1 MKVKN
6 NRILLPAMT
15 VAVLALGG
23 GYYGTQ
29 IVSKQNIFSKASAY
43 TSAVNPADPSN
54 APDSYE
60 IKFTDENFK
69 RALNSI
75 LMKSDPSRTL
85 DSPITA
91 GVAKTMTEFWP
102 GDAYRNFENMEGIQ
116 YFQNLKVIHVHTIWS
131 LKDMSAAAG
140 LQNIE
145 TAYVG
150 MNSVSDISY
159 VKNWKKVELLWIH
172 HTKATDFSPLKDLPK
187 AKVYGIASENI
198 TINLSSGQRI
208 FKNPFINFDGTIMPI
223 ENNQTF
229 INTDKNGN
237 PQQDGGYIKVNLDKF
252 TGEDTFSVINKK
264 YTLPNGNTM
273 DSQNDSYNT
282 STVSVE
288 NINFNLNEKPEIN
301 FNVQGNSIPLEEG
314 SPLVWDKPRQN
325 NSTINDTIINS
336 FKKNYSPQSGGN
348 FFTASSPT
356 SDITSF
362 TTDAEEVF
370 SNKENQIKGEYLIT
384 AKATNKYGNTTTAQ
398 FRLLTAFTSR
408 EPAKKALEN
417 FEKQPDYIK
426 NVIPANLLTE
436 VKRTTTQPLGI
447 TNDDVKNAADSLNNK
462 ITEIVALENERKTDV
477 SNAINE
483 LKKVVEYIADF
494 KDVMNEN
501 DKILD
506 PVAKQANLKDLEKIA
521 ERYNKNTKKL
531 EQTLDKIAN
540 LKNLNNFSKETLVQ
554 LQEVVYAASNLNISS
569 ELKTAEAIKNSTKDL
584 ASESEILEAI
594 NELESAL
601 NGLRADKTTLN
612 SQIKDFEDSQKWLK
626 DEVKTE
632 ANKAKEVQKADNPT
646 FEEIKKV
653 EEDLKLAIEK
663 AKKAENE
670 RQKLSEDK
678 LKEAEKIVE
687 DNKMKKNEL
696 PAVDIE
702 HIENLISKVKDDK
715 KRQELSKKLKEIK
728 DSIKQKEAQIEADKL
743 EEAIKKRNEEI
754 SKQRLNSPETGYL
767 REKQSQQD
775 NFTILVLVGLVTAI
789 FTPII
794 VFFAK
799 KLRKIRK
806 KLISKRKI
814 GSKI

>member
-15 VAVLALGG
+15 VAVLALGS
-23 GYYGTQ
+23 GYYGAQ
-29 IVSKQNIFSKASAY
+29 IVSKQSIFLKASAY
-43 TSAVNPADPSN
+43 TSAVNPVDPSN

-60 IKFTDENFK
+60 IKFTDANFK

-91 GVAKTMTEFWP
+91 GVAKTMTSFWP
-102 GDAYRNFENMEGIQ
+102 EDAYRNFENMEGIQ
-116 YFQNLKVIHVHTIWS
+116 YFANLEILHVAGMNS
-131 LKDMSAAAG
+131 LKDISAAATLTKIKTAYLSSSSISDMSAA
-140 LQNIE
+140 
-145 TAYVG
+145 
-150 MNSVSDISY
+150 
-159 VKNWKKVELLWIH
+159 KNWKQVELIWIH
-172 HTKATDFSPLKDLPK
+172 DNHVTDFSFLKDLPHAGVWGIRSNVTIK
-187 AKVYGIASENI
+187 AQK
-198 TINLSSGQRI
+198 GQRI

-252 TGEDTFSVINKK
+252 TGTDTFSVINKK
-264 YTLPNGNTM
+264 YTLPNGNAM
-273 DSQNDSYNT
+273 DDQSAPSNT
-282 STVSVE
+282 SNVTVE
-288 NINFNLNEKPEIN
+288 NINFDLNEKPEIN
-301 FNVQGNSIPLEEG
+301 FNIQGNSIPLEEG

-325 NSTINDTIINS
+325 NSTINDALLNS
-336 FKKNYSPQSGGN
+336 FKKNYNPQAGGS

-370 SNKENQIKGEYLIT
+370 SNKENQIKGDYLIT

-398 FRLLTAFTSR
+398 FRLLTAFASR
-408 EPAKKALEN
+408 EPVKKALEN

-436 VKRTTTQPLGI
+436 VKRTITQPLGI

-462 ITEIVALENERKTDV
+462 ISEIVALENERKTDI

-483 LKKVVEYIADF
+483 LKKAIEYIADF

-506 PVAKQANLKDLEKIA
+506 PVVKQANLKDLEKIA

-531 EQTLDKIAN
+531 EQTLDKINN
-540 LKNLNNFSKETLVQ
+540 LKNLNNFSKETLTQ
-554 LQEVVYAASNLNISS
+554 LQEVIHAASNLNISS
-569 ELKTAEAIKNSTKDL
+569 QIKTAEAIKNSTENL

-594 NELESAL
+594 NELENAL

-632 ANKAKEVQKADNPT
+632 ADKAKEIQKADNPT
-646 FEEIKKV
+646 FEEIKKA

-663 AKKAENE
+663 AKKAESE
-670 RQKLSEDK
+670 RQKSSEDK
-678 LKEAEKIVE
+678 LKEAEKIIK
-687 DNKMKKNEL
+687 DNKTKKDEL

-702 HIENLISKVKDDK
+702 NIENLISKVKDEK
-715 KRQELSKKLKEIK
+715 KRQGLSEKLQEIK
-728 DSIKQKEAQIEADKL
+728 NSVKQKEAQIEVDKL
-743 EEAIKKRNEEI
+743 SEAIKKRNEEI
-754 SKQRLNSPETGYL
+754 AKQHLNSPETGYL

-775 NFTILVLVGLVTAI
+775 NSAILVLVGLVTAI

-799 KLRKIRK
+799 KIKKNSKKI
-806 KLISKRKI
+806 
-814 GSKI
+814 

>member
-29 IVSKQNIFSKASAY
+29 IINKQNIFSKASAY
-43 TSAVNPADPSN
+43 TSAVNPVDPSN

-60 IKFTDENFK
+60 IKFTDANFK
-69 RALNSI
+69 RALNSV

-85 DSPITA
+85 DNPITA

-102 GDAYRNFENMEGIQ
+102 EDAYRNFENVEGIQ
-116 YFQNLKVIHVHTIWS
+116 YFKNLKLIHVHAIWS
-131 LKDMSAAAG
+131 LKDMSAAAD

-150 MNSVSDISY
+150 MNSVSDISF

-187 AKVYGIASENI
+187 AKVYGISSENV
-198 TINLSSGQRI
+198 TINLSAGQRI
-208 FKNPFINFDGTIMPI
+208 FKNPFINADGTIMPI

-229 INTDKNGN
+229 VNTDKNGN
-237 PQQDGGYIKVNLDKF
+237 PQQNGGYIKVNSDKF
-252 TGEDTFSVINKK
+252 TGTDTFSVLNKK

-273 DSQNDSYNT
+273 DNQSELYNT
-282 STVSVE
+282 SDVTVE
-288 NINFNLNEKPEIN
+288 NINFDLNEKPKIN
-301 FNVQGNSIPLEEG
+301 FNIQGNSIPLEEG

-325 NSTINDTIINS
+325 NSTINGAIIES
-336 FKKNYSPQSGGN
+336 FKKSYNPQAGGN

-370 SNKENQIKGEYLIT
+370 SNKENQINGDYLIT

-398 FRLLTAFTSR
+398 FRLLTAFASR

-426 NVIPANLLTE
+426 NIIPANLLTE
-436 VKRTTTQPLGI
+436 VNRTATQPLGI

-462 ITEIVALENERKTDV
+462 IAEIVALENERKTDV
-477 SNAINE
+477 TNAINE
-483 LKKVVEYIADF
+483 LKKVIEHVADF

-506 PVAKQANLKDLEKIA
+506 PVAKQANLKELEKIA

-540 LKNLNNFSKETLVQ
+540 LKNLNNFSKETLAQ
-554 LQEVVYAASNLNISS
+554 LQEVVNAASNLNISS
-569 ELKTAEAIKNSTKDL
+569 QLKTAEAIKNSTEDL

-594 NELESAL
+594 NELENAL
-601 NGLRADKTTLN
+601 NGLRADKTALN

-632 ANKAKEVQKADNPT
+632 ADKAKEVQKADNPT
-646 FEEIKKV
+646 FEEIKKA
-653 EEDLKLAIEK
+653 EEDLKSAIEK
-663 AKKAENE
+663 AKKVESE
-670 RQKLSEDK
+670 RQKSSEDK
-678 LKEAEKIVE
+678 LKEVEKIVE
-687 DNKMKKNEL
+687 DNKTNKNEL

-702 HIENLISKVKDDK
+702 NIENLISKVKDEK
-715 KRQELSKKLKEIK
+715 KRQELTEKLQEIK
-728 DSIKQKEAQIEADKL
+728 NSIKQKESQIEAGKL
-743 EEAIKKRNEEI
+743 AEAIKKRNEEI
-754 SKQRLNSPETGYL
+754 AKQRLNSPETGYL
-767 REKQSQQD
+767 REKQNQQD
-775 NFTILVLVGLVTAI
+775 SNTILVLIGLVTAI

-799 KLRKIRK
+799 KLKRNSKKI
-806 KLISKRKI
+806 
-814 GSKI
+814 

>member
-43 TSAVNPADPSN
+43 TSAVNPVDPSN

-60 IKFTDENFK
+60 IKFTDTNFK
-69 RALNSI
+69 RALNSV

-102 GDAYRNFENMEGIQ
+102 EDAYRNFENMEGIQ
-116 YFQNLKVIHVHTIWS
+116 YFTNLKLIHVHTIWS

-187 AKVYGIASENI
+187 AKVYGIASENV
-198 TINLSSGQRI
+198 TIKLSAGQRI

-252 TGEDTFSVINKK
+252 TGTDTFSVINKK
-264 YTLPNGNTM
+264 YTLPNGNAI
-273 DSQNDSYNT
+273 DNQSDDYNT
-282 STVSVE
+282 SNVTVE
-288 NINFNLNEKPEIN
+288 NINFDLNEKPEIN
-301 FNVQGNSIPLEEG
+301 FNVQGNSIPLKEG

-325 NSTINDTIINS
+325 NSTINDAIIES
-336 FKKNYSPQSGGN
+336 FKKNYSPQAGGN
-348 FFTASSPT
+348 FFTATSPT

-370 SNKENQIKGEYLIT
+370 SNKENQINGDYLIT
-384 AKATNKYGNTTTAQ
+384 VKATNKYGNTTTAQ
-398 FRLLTAFTSR
+398 FRLLTAFASR

-426 NVIPANLLTE
+426 NAIPANLLTE
-436 VKRTTTQPLGI
+436 VKRTETQPLGI

-462 ITEIVALENERKTDV
+462 IAEIVALENERKTDI
-477 SNAINE
+477 SNTINE
-483 LKKVVEYIADF
+483 LKKVIEYFADF
-494 KDVMNEN
+494 KDVINEN

-506 PVAKQANLKDLEKIA
+506 PVAKQANLKELEKIA

-540 LKNLNNFSKETLVQ
+540 LKNLNNFSKETLAQ
-554 LQEVVYAASNLNISS
+554 LQEVVDAASNLNISS
-569 ELKTAEAIKNSTKDL
+569 QLKTAEAIKNSTEDL
-584 ASESEILEAI
+584 ASESEILEVI

-601 NGLRADKTTLN
+601 NGLRADKTALN

-632 ANKAKEVQKADNPT
+632 ADKAKEVQKADNPT
-646 FEEIKKV
+646 FEEIKKA
-653 EEDLKLAIEK
+653 EEDLKSAIEK
-663 AKKAENE
+663 AKKAESE
-670 RQKLSEDK
+670 RQKSSEDK
-678 LKEAEKIVE
+678 LKEIEKIIE

-702 HIENLISKVKDDK
+702 NIENLISKVKDEK
-715 KRQELSKKLKEIK
+715 KRQELSEKLQEIK
-728 DSIKQKEAQIEADKL
+728 NSIKQKEAQIEADKL
-743 EEAIKKRNEEI
+743 AEAIKKRNEEI
-754 SKQRLNSPETGYL
+754 AKQRLNSPETGYL
-767 REKQSQQD
+767 REKQNQQD
-775 NFTILVLVGLVTAI
+775 STTILVLIGLVTAI

-794 VFFAK
+794 VFFTK
-799 KLRKIRK
+799 KLKKNSKKI
-806 KLISKRKI
+806 
-814 GSKI
+814 

>member
-15 VAVLALGG
+15 VAVLALGS
-23 GYYGTQ
+23 GYYGAQ
-29 IVSKQNIFSKASAY
+29 IVSKQSIFLKASAY
-43 TSAVNPADPSN
+43 TSAVNPVDPSN

-60 IKFTDENFK
+60 IKFTDANFK

-91 GVAKTMTEFWP
+91 GVAKTMTSFWP
-102 GDAYRNFENMEGIQ
+102 EDAYRNFENMEGIQ
-116 YFQNLKVIHVHTIWS
+116 YFANLEILHVAGMNS
-131 LKDMSAAAG
+131 LKDISAAATLTKIKTAYLSSSSISDMSAA
-140 LQNIE
+140 
-145 TAYVG
+145 
-150 MNSVSDISY
+150 
-159 VKNWKKVELLWIH
+159 KNWKQVELIWIH
-172 HTKATDFSPLKDLPK
+172 DNHVTDFSFLKDLPHAGVWGIRSNVTIK
-187 AKVYGIASENI
+187 AQK
-198 TINLSSGQRI
+198 GQRI

-252 TGEDTFSVINKK
+252 TGTDTFSVINKK
-264 YTLPNGNTM
+264 YTLPNGNAM
-273 DSQNDSYNT
+273 DDQSAPSNT
-282 STVSVE
+282 SNVTVE
-288 NINFNLNEKPEIN
+288 NINFDLNEKPEIN
-301 FNVQGNSIPLEEG
+301 FNIQGNSIPLEEG

-325 NSTINDTIINS
+325 NSTINDALLNS
-336 FKKNYSPQSGGN
+336 FKKNYNPQAGGS

-362 TTDAEEVF
+362 TTDANEVF
-370 SNKENQIKGEYLIT
+370 SNKENQIKGDYLIT

-398 FRLLTAFTSR
+398 FRLLTAFASR
-408 EPAKKALEN
+408 EPVKKALEN

-436 VKRTTTQPLGI
+436 VKRTITQPLGI

-462 ITEIVALENERKTDV
+462 ISEIVALENERKTDI

-483 LKKVVEYIADF
+483 LKKAIEYIADF

-506 PVAKQANLKDLEKIA
+506 PVVKQANLKDLEKIA

-531 EQTLDKIAN
+531 EQTLDKINN
-540 LKNLNNFSKETLVQ
+540 LKNLNNFSKETLTQ
-554 LQEVVYAASNLNISS
+554 LQEVIHAASNLNISS
-569 ELKTAEAIKNSTKDL
+569 QIKTAEAIKNSTENL

-594 NELESAL
+594 NELENAL

-632 ANKAKEVQKADNPT
+632 ADKAKEIQKADNPT
-646 FEEIKKV
+646 FEEIKKA

-670 RQKLSEDK
+670 RQKSSEDK
-678 LKEAEKIVE
+678 LKEAEKIIK
-687 DNKMKKNEL
+687 DNKTKKDEL

-702 HIENLISKVKDDK
+702 NIENLISKVKDEK
-715 KRQELSKKLKEIK
+715 KRQGLSEKLQEIK
-728 DSIKQKEAQIEADKL
+728 NSVKQKEAQIEADKL

-754 SKQRLNSPETGYL
+754 AKQRLNSPETGYL

-775 NFTILVLVGLVTAI
+775 NSAILVLVGLVTAI

-799 KLRKIRK
+799 KIKKNSKKI
-806 KLISKRKI
+806 
-814 GSKI
+814 

>member
-43 TSAVNPADPSN
+43 TSAVNPVGPSN

-60 IKFTDENFK
+60 IKFTDANFK
-69 RALNSI
+69 RALNSV

-102 GDAYRNFENMEGIQ
+102 DDAYRNFENVEGIQ
-116 YFQNLKVIHVHTIWS
+116 YFTNLETLHVAGMNS
-131 LKDMSAAAG
+131 LKDISAAAT
-140 LQNIE
+140 LTKIK
-145 TAYVG
+145 TAYL
-150 MNSVSDISY
+150 SSSSISDMSA
-159 VKNWKKVELLWIH
+159 VKNWKQVGLLWIH
-172 HTKATDFSPLKDLPK
+172 DSHVTDFSFLKDLPHAGVWGIRSNVTIK
-187 AKVYGIASENI
+187 AQK
-198 TINLSSGQRI
+198 GQRI
-208 FKNPFINFDGTIMPI
+208 FKNPFINADGTIMPI

-237 PQQDGGYIKVNLDKF
+237 PQQDGGYIKVNSDKF
-252 TGEDTFSVINKK
+252 TGTDTFSVLNKK

-273 DSQNDSYNT
+273 DNQSELYNT
-282 STVSVE
+282 SDITVE
-288 NINFNLNEKPEIN
+288 NINFDLNEKPEIN
-301 FNVQGNSIPLEEG
+301 FNVQGNSTPLKEG

-325 NSTINDTIINS
+325 NSIINDVIIES
-336 FKKNYSPQSGGN
+336 FKKNYSPQAGGN
-348 FFTASSPT
+348 FFTATSPT

-370 SNKENQIKGEYLIT
+370 SNKENQINGDYLIT

-398 FRLLTAFTSR
+398 FRLLTAFASR
-408 EPAKKALEN
+408 KPAKKALEN

-426 NVIPANLLTE
+426 NAIPANLLTE

-462 ITEIVALENERKTDV
+462 IVEIVALENERKTDV
-477 SNAINE
+477 TNAINE
-483 LKKVVEYIADF
+483 LKKVIEYIADF
-494 KDVMNEN
+494 KDFMNEN

-506 PVAKQANLKDLEKIA
+506 PVAKQANLKELEKIA

-540 LKNLNNFSKETLVQ
+540 LKNLNNFSKETLAQ
-554 LQEVVYAASNLNISS
+554 LQEVVNAASNLNISS
-569 ELKTAEAIKNSTKDL
+569 QLKTAEAIKNSTENL

-594 NELESAL
+594 NELENAL
-601 NGLRADKTTLN
+601 NGLRADKTALN

-626 DEVKTE
+626 DEVKAE
-632 ANKAKEVQKADNPT
+632 ADKAKEVQKADNPT
-646 FEEIKKV
+646 FEEIKKA
-653 EEDLKLAIEK
+653 EEDLKSAIEK

-670 RQKLSEDK
+670 RQKSSEDK
-678 LKEAEKIVE
+678 LKEVEKIVE
-687 DNKMKKNEL
+687 DNKTKKNEL

-702 HIENLISKVKDDK
+702 NIENLISKVKDEK
-715 KRQELSKKLKEIK
+715 KRQELSEKLQEIK
-728 DSIKQKEAQIEADKL
+728 NSIKQKEAQIEADKL
-743 EEAIKKRNEEI
+743 AEAIKKRNEEI
-754 SKQRLNSPETGYL
+754 AKQRLNSPETGYL
-767 REKQSQQD
+767 REKQNQQD
-775 NFTILVLVGLVTAI
+775 STTILFLIGLVAAI

-799 KLRKIRK
+799 KLKKNSKKI
-806 KLISKRKI
+806 
-814 GSKI
+814 

>member
-29 IVSKQNIFSKASAY
+29 IINKQNIFSKASAY
-43 TSAVNPADPSN
+43 TSAVNPVDPSN

-60 IKFTDENFK
+60 IKFTDANFK
-69 RALNSI
+69 RALNSV

-102 GDAYRNFENMEGIQ
+102 EDAYRNFENMEGIQ
-116 YFQNLKVIHVHTIWS
+116 YFTNLKLIHVHTIWS

-150 MNSVSDISY
+150 MNSVSDISF

-187 AKVYGIASENI
+187 AKVYGITSQNVAI
-198 TINLSSGQRI
+198 KLSAGQRI

-252 TGEDTFSVINKK
+252 TGTDTFSVINKK
-264 YTLPNGNTM
+264 YTLPNGNAI
-273 DSQNDSYNT
+273 DNRSDDYNT
-282 STVSVE
+282 SNVTVE
-288 NINFNLNEKPEIN
+288 NINFDLNEKPKIN
-301 FNVQGNSIPLEEG
+301 FNIQGNSIPLEEG

-325 NSTINDTIINS
+325 NSTINDAIIKS
-336 FKKNYSPQSGGN
+336 FKKNYSPQAGGN

-362 TTDAEEVF
+362 TTNAEEVF
-370 SNKENQIKGEYLIT
+370 SNKENQINGDYLIT
-384 AKATNKYGNTTTAQ
+384 VKATNKYGNTTTAQ
-398 FRLLTAFTSR
+398 FRLLTAFASR

-426 NVIPANLLTE
+426 NAIPANLLTE
-436 VKRTTTQPLGI
+436 VKRTATQPLGI

-462 ITEIVALENERKTDV
+462 ITEIVALENERKTDI

-483 LKKVVEYIADF
+483 LKKVIEYIADF
-494 KDVMNEN
+494 KDIMIEN

-506 PVAKQANLKDLEKIA
+506 PVAKQANFKELEKIA

-540 LKNLNNFSKETLVQ
+540 LKNLNNFSKETLAQ
-554 LQEVVYAASNLNISS
+554 LQEVVDAASKLNISS
-569 ELKTAEAIKNSTKDL
+569 QLKTAEAIKNSTKDL

-601 NGLRADKTTLN
+601 NGLRADKTALN
-612 SQIKDFEDSQKWLK
+612 SQIKDFEDSHKWLK

-632 ANKAKEVQKADNPT
+632 ADKAKEVQKADNPT
-646 FEEIKKV
+646 FEEIKKA
-653 EEDLKLAIEK
+653 EDELKSAIEK
-663 AKKAENE
+663 AKKAESE
-670 RQKLSEDK
+670 RQKSSEDK
-678 LKEAEKIVE
+678 LKEVEKIVE
-687 DNKMKKNEL
+687 DNKTKKNEL

-702 HIENLISKVKDDK
+702 NIKNLISKVKDEK
-715 KRQELSKKLKEIK
+715 KRQELSEKLQEIK
-728 DSIKQKEAQIEADKL
+728 NYIKQKEAQIEADKL
-743 EEAIKKRNEEI
+743 AGAIKKRNEEI
-754 SKQRLNSPETGYL
+754 AKQRLNSPETGYL
-767 REKQSQQD
+767 REKQNQQD
-775 NFTILVLVGLVTAI
+775 STTILVLIGLVTAI

-794 VFFAK
+794 IFFAK
-799 KLRKIRK
+799 KLKKNSKKI
-806 KLISKRKI
+806 
-814 GSKI
+814 

>member
-29 IVSKQNIFSKASAY
+29 IISKQNIFSKASAY
-43 TSAVNPADPSN
+43 TSAVNPVDPSN

-60 IKFTDENFK
+60 IKFTDVNFK

-75 LMKSDPSRTL
+75 LIKSDPSRTL

-91 GVAKTMTEFWP
+91 GVAKTMTSFWP
-102 GDAYRNFENMEGIQ
+102 EDAYRNFENVEGIQ
-116 YFQNLKVIHVHTIWS
+116 YFTNLEILHVAGMNS
-131 LKDMSAAAG
+131 LKDISAAATLTKIKTAYLSSSSISDMSAA
-140 LQNIE
+140 
-145 TAYVG
+145 
-150 MNSVSDISY
+150 
-159 VKNWKKVELLWIH
+159 KNWKQVGLLWIH
-172 HTKATDFSPLKDLPK
+172 DSHVTDFSFLKDLPHAGVWGIRSNVTIK
-187 AKVYGIASENI
+187 AQK
-198 TINLSSGQRI
+198 GQRI
-208 FKNPFINFDGTIMPI
+208 FKNPFINADGTIMPI

-237 PQQDGGYIKVNLDKF
+237 PKQDGGYVKVNTDKF
-252 TGEDTFSVINKK
+252 KGTDTFSVINKK
-264 YTLPNGNTM
+264 YTLPNGNTI
-273 DSQNDSYNT
+273 DHKTVSSNT
-282 STVSVE
+282 SSVTIE
-288 NINFNLNEKPEIN
+288 NINFDLNEKPEIN
-301 FNVQGNSIPLEEG
+301 FNIQGNSIPLEEG

-325 NSTINDTIINS
+325 NSTINDALLNS
-336 FKKNYSPQSGGN
+336 FKKNYSPQAGGN

-362 TTDAEEVF
+362 TTDANEVF
-370 SNKENQIKGEYLIT
+370 SNKENQIKGDYLIT

-398 FRLLTAFTSR
+398 FRLLTAFASR
-408 EPAKKALEN
+408 EPVKKALEN
-417 FEKQPDYIK
+417 FEKQPDYIR

-436 VKRTTTQPLGI
+436 VKRTITQPLGI

-462 ITEIVALENERKTDV
+462 ISEIVALENERKTDI

-483 LKKVVEYIADF
+483 LKKVIEYIADF

-506 PVAKQANLKDLEKIA
+506 PVVKQANLKDLEKIA

-531 EQTLDKIAN
+531 EQTLDKINN
-540 LKNLNNFSKETLVQ
+540 LKNINNFSKETLTQ
-554 LQEVVYAASNLNISS
+554 LQEVVHAASNLNISIQI
-569 ELKTAEAIKNSTKDL
+569 KTAEAIKNSTENL

-594 NELESAL
+594 NELENAL
-601 NGLRADKTTLN
+601 NDLRADKTTLN

-632 ANKAKEVQKADNPT
+632 ADKAKEIQKADNPT
-646 FEEIKKV
+646 FEEIQKA

-670 RQKLSEDK
+670 RQKSSEDK
-678 LKEAEKIVE
+678 LKEAEKIIK
-687 DNKMKKNEL
+687 DNKTKKDEL

-702 HIENLISKVKDDK
+702 NIENLISKVKDEK
-715 KRQELSKKLKEIK
+715 KHQELSEKLQEIK
-728 DSIKQKEAQIEADKL
+728 NSVKLKEAQIEADKL
-743 EEAIKKRNEEI
+743 AEAIKKRNEEI
-754 SKQRLNSPETGYL
+754 AKQRLNSPETGYL
-767 REKQSQQD
+767 REKQNQQD
-775 NFTILVLVGLVTAI
+775 NSTILVLVGLLTAI

-799 KLRKIRK
+799 KIKKNSKKI
-806 KLISKRKI
+806 
-814 GSKI
+814 

>member
-29 IVSKQNIFSKASAY
+29 ILNKQNIFSKASAY
-43 TSAVNPADPSN
+43 TSAVNPVDPSN

-60 IKFTDENFK
+60 IKFTDANFK
-69 RALNSI
+69 RALNSV

-85 DSPITA
+85 DNPITA

-102 GDAYRNFENMEGIQ
+102 EDAYRNFENVEGIQ
-116 YFQNLKVIHVHTIWS
+116 YFKNLKLIHVHAIWS
-131 LKDMSAAAG
+131 LKDMSAAAD

-150 MNSVSDISY
+150 MNSVSDISF

-187 AKVYGIASENI
+187 AKVYGISSENV
-198 TINLSSGQRI
+198 TINLSAGQRI
-208 FKNPFINFDGTIMPI
+208 FKNPFINADGTIMPI

-229 INTDKNGN
+229 VNTDKNGN
-237 PQQDGGYIKVNLDKF
+237 PQQNGGYIKVNSDKF
-252 TGEDTFSVINKK
+252 TGTDTFSVLNKK

-273 DSQNDSYNT
+273 DNQSELYNT
-282 STVSVE
+282 SDVTVE
-288 NINFNLNEKPEIN
+288 NINFDLNEKPKIN
-301 FNVQGNSIPLEEG
+301 FNIQGNSIPLEEG

-325 NSTINDTIINS
+325 NSTINGAIIES
-336 FKKNYSPQSGGN
+336 FKKSYNPQAGGN

-370 SNKENQIKGEYLIT
+370 SNKENQINGDYLIT

-398 FRLLTAFTSR
+398 FRLLTAFASR

-426 NVIPANLLTE
+426 NIIPANLLTE
-436 VKRTTTQPLGI
+436 VNRTATQPLGI

-462 ITEIVALENERKTDV
+462 IAEIVALENERKTDV
-477 SNAINE
+477 TNAINE
-483 LKKVVEYIADF
+483 LKKVIEHVADF

-506 PVAKQANLKDLEKIA
+506 PVAKQANLKELEKIA

-540 LKNLNNFSKETLVQ
+540 LKNLNNFSKETLAQ
-554 LQEVVYAASNLNISS
+554 LQEVVNAASNLNISS
-569 ELKTAEAIKNSTKDL
+569 QLKTAEAIKNSTEDL

-594 NELESAL
+594 NELENAL
-601 NGLRADKTTLN
+601 NGLRADKTALN

-632 ANKAKEVQKADNPT
+632 ADKAKEVQKADNPT
-646 FEEIKKV
+646 FEEIKKA
-653 EEDLKLAIEK
+653 EEDLKSAIEK
-663 AKKAENE
+663 AKKVESE
-670 RQKLSEDK
+670 RQKSSEDK
-678 LKEAEKIVE
+678 LKEVEKIVE
-687 DNKMKKNEL
+687 DNKTNKNEL

-702 HIENLISKVKDDK
+702 NIENLISKVKDEK
-715 KRQELSKKLKEIK
+715 KRQELTEKLQEIK
-728 DSIKQKEAQIEADKL
+728 NSIKQKESQIEAGKL
-743 EEAIKKRNEEI
+743 AEAIKKRNEEI
-754 SKQRLNSPETGYL
+754 AKQRLNSPETGYL
-767 REKQSQQD
+767 REKQNQQD
-775 NFTILVLVGLVTAI
+775 NTTILVLIGLVAAI

-799 KLRKIRK
+799 KLKKNSKKI
-806 KLISKRKI
+806 
-814 GSKI
+814 

>member
-29 IVSKQNIFSKASAY
+29 IINKQNIFSKASAY
-43 TSAVNPADPSN
+43 TSAVNPVDPSN

-60 IKFTDENFK
+60 IKFTDANFK
-69 RALNSI
+69 RALNSV

-85 DSPITA
+85 DNPITA

-102 GDAYRNFENMEGIQ
+102 EDAYRNFENVEGIQ
-116 YFQNLKVIHVHTIWS
+116 YFKNLKLIHVHAIWS
-131 LKDMSAAAG
+131 LKDMSAAAD

-150 MNSVSDISY
+150 MNSVSDISF

-187 AKVYGIASENI
+187 AKVYGISSENV
-198 TINLSSGQRI
+198 TINLSAGQRI
-208 FKNPFINFDGTIMPI
+208 FKNPFINADGTIMPI

-229 INTDKNGN
+229 VNTDKNGN
-237 PQQDGGYIKVNLDKF
+237 PQQNGGYIKVNSDKF
-252 TGEDTFSVINKK
+252 TGTDTFSVLNKK

-273 DSQNDSYNT
+273 DNQSELYNT
-282 STVSVE
+282 SDVTVE
-288 NINFNLNEKPEIN
+288 NINFDLNEKPKIN
-301 FNVQGNSIPLEEG
+301 FNIQGNSIPLEEG

-325 NSTINDTIINS
+325 NSTINGAIIES
-336 FKKNYSPQSGGN
+336 FKKSYNPQAGGN

-370 SNKENQIKGEYLIT
+370 SNKENQINGDYLIT

-398 FRLLTAFTSR
+398 FRLLTAFASR

-426 NVIPANLLTE
+426 NIIPANLLTE
-436 VKRTTTQPLGI
+436 VNRTATQPLGI

-462 ITEIVALENERKTDV
+462 IAEIVALENERKTDV
-477 SNAINE
+477 TNAINE
-483 LKKVVEYIADF
+483 LKKVIEHVADF

-506 PVAKQANLKDLEKIA
+506 PVAKQANLKELEKIA

-540 LKNLNNFSKETLVQ
+540 LKNLNNFSKETLAQ
-554 LQEVVYAASNLNISS
+554 LQEVVNAASNLNISS
-569 ELKTAEAIKNSTKDL
+569 QLKTAEAIKNSTEDL

-594 NELESAL
+594 NELENAL
-601 NGLRADKTTLN
+601 NGLRADKTALN

-632 ANKAKEVQKADNPT
+632 ADKAKEVQKADNPT
-646 FEEIKKV
+646 FEEIKKA
-653 EEDLKLAIEK
+653 EEDLKSAIEK
-663 AKKAENE
+663 AKKVESE
-670 RQKLSEDK
+670 RQKSSEDK
-678 LKEAEKIVE
+678 LKEVEKIVE
-687 DNKMKKNEL
+687 DNKTNKNEL

-702 HIENLISKVKDDK
+702 NIENLISKVKDEK
-715 KRQELSKKLKEIK
+715 KRQELTEKLQEIK
-728 DSIKQKEAQIEADKL
+728 NSIKQKESQIEAGKL
-743 EEAIKKRNEEI
+743 AEAIKKRNEEI
-754 SKQRLNSPETGYL
+754 AKQRLNSPETGYL
-767 REKQSQQD
+767 REKQNQQD
-775 NFTILVLVGLVTAI
+775 NTTILVLIGLVAAI

-799 KLRKIRK
+799 KLKKNSKKI
-806 KLISKRKI
+806 
-814 GSKI
+814 

>member
-29 IVSKQNIFSKASAY
+29 IINKQNIFSKASAY
-43 TSAVNPADPSN
+43 TSAVNPVDPSN

-60 IKFTDENFK
+60 IKFTDANFK
-69 RALNSI
+69 RALNSV

-85 DSPITA
+85 DNPITA

-102 GDAYRNFENMEGIQ
+102 EDAYRNFENVEGIQ
-116 YFQNLKVIHVHTIWS
+116 YFKNLKLIHVHAIWS
-131 LKDMSAAAG
+131 LKDMSAAAD

-150 MNSVSDISY
+150 MNSVSDISF

-187 AKVYGIASENI
+187 AKVYGISSENV
-198 TINLSSGQRI
+198 TINLSAGQRI
-208 FKNPFINFDGTIMPI
+208 FKNPFINADGTIMPI

-229 INTDKNGN
+229 VNTDKNGN
-237 PQQDGGYIKVNLDKF
+237 PQQNGGYIKVNSDKF
-252 TGEDTFSVINKK
+252 TGTDTFSVLNKK

-273 DSQNDSYNT
+273 DNQSELYNT
-282 STVSVE
+282 SDVTVE
-288 NINFNLNEKPEIN
+288 NINFDLNEKPKIN
-301 FNVQGNSIPLEEG
+301 FNIQGNSIPLEEG

-325 NSTINDTIINS
+325 NSTINGAIIES
-336 FKKNYSPQSGGN
+336 FKKSYNPQAGGN

-370 SNKENQIKGEYLIT
+370 SNKENQINGDYLIT

-398 FRLLTAFTSR
+398 FRLLTAFASR

-426 NVIPANLLTE
+426 NIIPANLLTE
-436 VKRTTTQPLGI
+436 VNRTATQPLGI

-462 ITEIVALENERKTDV
+462 IAEIVALENERKTDV
-477 SNAINE
+477 TNAINE
-483 LKKVVEYIADF
+483 LKKVIEHVADF

-506 PVAKQANLKDLEKIA
+506 PVAKQANLKELEKIA

-540 LKNLNNFSKETLVQ
+540 LKNLNNFSKETLAQ
-554 LQEVVYAASNLNISS
+554 LQEVVNAASNLNISS
-569 ELKTAEAIKNSTKDL
+569 QLKTAEAIKNSTEDL

-594 NELESAL
+594 NELENAL
-601 NGLRADKTTLN
+601 NGLRADKTALN

-632 ANKAKEVQKADNPT
+632 ADKAKEVQKADNPT
-646 FEEIKKV
+646 FEEIKKA
-653 EEDLKLAIEK
+653 EEDLKSAIEK
-663 AKKAENE
+663 AKKVESE
-670 RQKLSEDK
+670 RQKSSEDK
-678 LKEAEKIVE
+678 LKEVEKIVE
-687 DNKMKKNEL
+687 DNKTNKNEL

-702 HIENLISKVKDDK
+702 NIENLISKVKDEK
-715 KRQELSKKLKEIK
+715 KRQELTEKLQEIK
-728 DSIKQKEAQIEADKL
+728 NSIKQKESQIEAGKL
-743 EEAIKKRNEEI
+743 AEAIKKRNEEI
-754 SKQRLNSPETGYL
+754 AKQRLNSPETGYL
-767 REKQSQQD
+767 REKQNQQD
-775 NFTILVLVGLVTAI
+775 NTTILVLIGLVAAI

-799 KLRKIRK
+799 KL
-806 KLISKRKI
+806 KRN
-814 GSKI
+814 

>member
-43 TSAVNPADPSN
+43 TSAVNPVDPSN

-60 IKFTDENFK
+60 IKFTDANFK
-69 RALNSI
+69 RALNSV

-102 GDAYRNFENMEGIQ
+102 EDAYRNFENMEGIQ
-116 YFQNLKVIHVHTIWS
+116 YFKNLKVIHVHAIWS

-187 AKVYGIASENI
+187 AKVYGIASRNV
-198 TINLSSGQRI
+198 TINLSAGQRI

-237 PQQDGGYIKVNLDKF
+237 PQQDGGYIKINADKF
-252 TGEDTFSVINKK
+252 TGEGTFSVINKK

-282 STVSVE
+282 STVGVE

-301 FNVQGNSIPLEEG
+301 FNIQGNSIPLKEG

-325 NSTINDTIINS
+325 NSTINDAIIE
-336 FKKNYSPQSGGN
+336 Y

-362 TTDAEEVF
+362 TTDTEEVF
-370 SNKENQIKGEYLIT
+370 SNKENQINGDYLIT
-384 AKATNKYGNTTTAQ
+384 VKATNKYGNTTTAQ

-426 NVIPANLLTE
+426 NTIPANLLTE

-462 ITEIVALENERKTDV
+462 IAEIVALENERKTDV

-483 LKKVVEYIADF
+483 LKKVIEYIADF

-506 PVAKQANLKDLEKIA
+506 PVVKQANLKELEKIA

-540 LKNLNNFSKETLVQ
+540 LKNLNNFSKETLAQ
-554 LQEVVYAASNLNISS
+554 LQEVVNAASNLNISS
-569 ELKTAEAIKNSTKDL
+569 QLKTAEAIKNSTEDL

-594 NELESAL
+594 DELESAL
-601 NGLRADKTTLN
+601 DGLRADKTALN

-632 ANKAKEVQKADNPT
+632 ADKAKEVQKADNPT
-646 FEEIKKV
+646 FEEIKKA
-653 EEDLKLAIEK
+653 EDELKLAIEK
-663 AKKAENE
+663 AKKAEIE

-678 LKEAEKIVE
+678 LKEVEKIVE
-687 DNKMKKNEL
+687 DNKTKKNEL

-702 HIENLISKVKDDK
+702 NIENLISKVKDEK
-715 KRQELSKKLKEIK
+715 KRQELSEKLQEIK
-728 DSIKQKEAQIEADKL
+728 NSIKKKEAQIEADKL
-743 EEAIKKRNEEI
+743 AEAIKKRDEEI
-754 SKQRLNSPETGYL
+754 AKQRLNSPETGYL
-767 REKQSQQD
+767 REKQNQQD
-775 NFTILVLVGLVTAI
+775 SNTILVLIGLVAAI

-799 KLRKIRK
+799 KLKKNSKKI
-806 KLISKRKI
+806 
-814 GSKI
+814 